1 MFKKRK
7 KLKEAMVGLGGKNE
21 YIKDNDGL
29 YQTPYSSI
37 LDRYNIDLSKATFEE
52 YSDMYDAFAKKADR
66 VALAYGGTTERPP
79 GSPYMLPAF
88 KGDVQRDIQS
98 AIRNNKKSSV
108 FTSYIE
114 QTKSRAQGA
123 EIIMSYLEA
132 IQNRKSFSTDTLF
145 RALLE
150 ATVILPAAPIR
161 ENLARI
167 RDVVL
172 GFVTIDAD
180 RDELITAGKLL
191 EQSLL
196 PLLNILYTAN
206 VETLR
211 AQDPVLDAVIEKD
224 ELKLSQLAA
233 KKARKKSAL

>member
-1 MFKKRK
+1 MEE
-7 KLKEAMVGLGGKNE
+7 LQSDLLVVH
-21 YIKDNDGL
+21 IC
-29 YQTPYSSI
+29 YQ
-37 LDRYNIDLSKATFEE
+37 R
-52 YSDMYDAFAKKADR
+52 
-66 VALAYGGTTERPP
+66 
-79 GSPYMLPAF
+79 F

-180 RDELITAGKLL
+180 REELITAGKLL